1 LQSKKAGPK
10 TKPSSS
16 SPTSSSKAKEAKV
29 KKPPRV
35 KKETSKKNITTMESK
50 KDETEK
56 KRKGEENSEE
66 PKQKRGRRPKT
77 KTVRADLSDAE
88 QGLKQSNITALFAK
102 KKSEANVQ
110 EKKSQPSA
118 KNVAESAPSITA
130 AEKPHAATS
139 LSKTLEKPDPTA
151 DVDKLLQQISEYNED
166 VKTEPVDEEEVIRGE
181 IAENNKRIEELNAG
195 LKNAFELFCVSVFL
209 EHGYVFKVLTLTKV
223 LE

>member
-1 LQSKKAGPK
+1 MQSKKAGPK
-10 TKPSSS
+10 TKLSNT
-16 SPTSSSKAKEAKV
+16 SPTSSSKAKETKV

-35 KKETSKKNITTMESK
+35 KKETSKKNITTKESK
-50 KDETEK
+50 KDELEK
-56 KRKGEENSEE
+56 KRKAEENAEE

-102 KKSEANVQ
+102 KKSEAKVQ
-110 EKKSQPSA
+110 EKKSQQSA
-118 KNVAESAPSITA
+118 KNVAESAPSVTA
-130 AEKPHAATS
+130 AKKAPAATS
-139 LSKTLEKPDPTA
+139 LPKKPLEKPDPTA

-195 LKNAFELFCVSVFL
+195 LKNAFELFCVSIF
-209 EHGYVFKVLTLTKV
+209 
-223 LE
+223 

>member
-1 LQSKKAGPK
+1 M
-10 TKPSSS
+10 
-16 SPTSSSKAKEAKV
+16 

-35 KKETSKKNITTMESK
+35 KKETSKKNITTKESK
-50 KDETEK
+50 KDEIEK
-56 KRKGEENSEE
+56 KRKCEENAEE

-102 KKSEANVQ
+102 KKSEAKVQ
-110 EKKSQPSA
+110 DKKSQPSA

-130 AEKPHAATS
+130 AEKPPAATS
-139 LSKTLEKPDPTA
+139 LPKTLEKPDPTA

-209 EHGYVFKVLTLTKV
+209 EHGYFFKVLTLPKV